1 VNLLIFGLG
10 YTASHFVARHGE
22 RFAKIAG
29 TFRSPNPGEK
39 LPDLPRVERLSFDGL
54 SATPEI
60 EAAIAGATHILSSIA
75 PDEEGDPVLRHFG
88 PAIAR
93 APGLAWLGYLSTVGV
108 YGDAGG
114 AWIDESAPPRPTLE
128 RNIMRVAVERQWL
141 ELAHGRGVDG
151 RGVDGRG
158 VDAQIFRLAGIYGP
172 GRNAIVNLRRGTAR
186 RVIKPGQVFNRIH
199 VEDIAGTVMA
209 GIEHPKVGP
218 FFNVA
223 DTEPAPPQ
231 DVVAYAA
238 ERLGVEPPPETP
250 YEEARMSPMAR
261 SFYGDN
267 KRVSNRRVREELGY
281 TLAYPTYREGIEACL
296 REDR

>member
-1 VNLLIFGLG
+1 MHLLIFGLG
-10 YTASHFVARHGE
+10 YTASHFVALHGE
-22 RFAKIAG
+22 RFAHIAG
-29 TFRSPNPGEK
+29 TFRSPSPAEK

-54 SATPEI
+54 RATPEI

-93 APGLAWLGYLSTVGV
+93 APALAWLGYLSTVGV

-141 ELAHGRGVDG
+141 ELAHGRGVD
-151 RGVDGRG
+151 
-158 VDAQIFRLAGIYGP
+158 AQVFRLAGIYGP
-172 GRNAIVNLRRGTAR
+172 GRNAIVNLKRGTAR

-223 DTEPAPPQ
+223 DNEPAPPQ

-238 ERLGVEPPPETP
+238 ERLRVVPPVETP

-261 SFYGDN
+261 SFYGEN
-267 KRVSNRRVREELGY
+267 KRVSNRRIREELGY
-281 TLAYPTYREGIEACL
+281 VLAYPTYREGIDACL
-296 REDR
+296 SKDR